1 MFPVVAPVVP
11 RAPVSR
17 RSHPTDRKGAGQ
29 DVEPREEKMPTQTDL
44 LIHPN
49 PLGPDEVGEIISVN
63 PERAGW
69 QYISFGV
76 RCLRTGDRLSGETG
90 EDETA
95 LVVLGGQCD
104 VESTVGNWKGLGKRR
119 DVFDGLPYALYLPRR
134 TAYAV
139 RATTPLEVA
148 LCSARVERDFPARL
162 IQPQDVDVETRGGKN
177 VTRQIYHMIK
187 PEFPAHRLLVC
198 EVYTPSG
205 NWSSYPPHKHDQ
217 ANPPHEV
224 KLEEIYYY
232 KISHPEGFA
241 IQRLYT
247 KDGRVDETLTVRTND
262 LVLVREGYHPVVA
275 GPGYHCYY
283 LNVLAGDLRS
293 MQAAD
298 DPTYAWVR
306 ETWAPRETDSPLN
319 GLIGGKG

>member
-1 MFPVVAPVVP
+1 
-11 RAPVSR
+11 
-17 RSHPTDRKGAGQ
+17 
-29 DVEPREEKMPTQTDL
+29 MPTHTDL

-49 PLGPDEVGEIISVN
+49 PVKRGEEGEIISLT

-69 QYISFGV
+69 RYISFGV
-76 RCLRTGDRLSGETG
+76 HSFQPGDRLSAETG
-90 EDETA
+90 DNETA
-95 LVVLGGQCD
+95 LIILGGQCD
-104 VESTVGNWKGLGKRR
+104 VESTAGTWEGLGKRK

-139 RATTPLEVA
+139 RATSPLEVA
-148 LCSARVERDFPARL
+148 LCSTRAERDFPARL
-162 IQPQDVDVETRGGKN
+162 IQPQDVEVEIRGGKN
-177 VTRQIYHMIK
+177 VTRQIYHVIQ

-217 ANPPHEV
+217 ANMPHEN
-224 KLEEIYYY
+224 KLEEIYYF
-232 KISHPEGFA
+232 KISRPEGFA

-247 KDGRVDETLTVRTND
+247 GDGRVDEALTVRDND
-262 LVLVREGYHPVVA
+262 LVLVREGYHPVAA

-283 LNVLAGDLRS
+283 LNVLAGDVRS

-306 ETWAPRETDSPLN
+306 ETWAPRETDSPLY

>member
-1 MFPVVAPVVP
+1 MA
-11 RAPVSR
+11 S
-17 RSHPTDRKGAGQ
+17 T
-29 DVEPREEKMPTQTDL
+29 TDL

-49 PLGPDEVGEIISVN
+49 RLGPGEVGEVLSIN

-69 QYISFGV
+69 RYISFGV
-76 RCLRTGDRLSGETG
+76 RRLRAGDHLSTETG
-90 EDETA
+90 PNETA
-95 LVVLGGQCD
+95 LVILGGQCD
-104 VESTVGNWKGLGKRR
+104 VESTAGMWKGLGRR
-119 DVFDGLPYALYLPRR
+119 KNVFDGLPYALYLPRQ

-139 RATTPLEVA
+139 SATTDLEVA
-148 LCSARVERDFPARL
+148 SCSARAERDYPARL
-162 IQPQDVDVETRGGKN
+162 IQPQDVAVEIRGGKN
-177 VTRQIYHMIK
+177 VTRQIYHVVK
-187 PEFPAHRLLVC
+187 PEFPAHRLLIV

-217 ANPPHEV
+217 ANMPHEN
-224 KLEEIYYY
+224 KLEEIYYF
-232 KISHPEGFA
+232 KLSAPEGFA

-247 KDGRVDETLTVRTND
+247 GDGRVDQALTVRDND

-283 LNVLAGDLRS
+283 LNVLAGDVRS

-306 ETWAPRETDSPLN
+306 ETWAPPETDCPLD
-319 GLIGGKG
+319 GMIGGKG

>member
-1 MFPVVAPVVP
+1 
-11 RAPVSR
+11 
-17 RSHPTDRKGAGQ
+17 
-29 DVEPREEKMPTQTDL
+29 MPTNTDL

-49 PLGPDEVGEIISVN
+49 PLGPDEVGEIVSVN

-69 QYISFGV
+69 RDITFGV
-76 RCLRTGDRLSGETG
+76 RSFQAGDKLSAETGDNETV
-90 EDETA
+90 
-95 LVVLGGQCD
+95 LVILGGQCE
-104 VESTVGNWKGLGKRR
+104 VESTAGNWRPLGKRR
-119 DVFDGLPYALYLPRR
+119 NVFDGLPYALYLPRQ

-139 RATTPLEVA
+139 RATTFLEVA
-148 LCSARVERDFPARL
+148 FCSARAERDFPARL
-162 IQPQDVDVETRGGKN
+162 IHPQDVEVEIRGGRN
-177 VTRQIYHMIK
+177 VTRQIYHVVK
-187 PEFPAHRLLVC
+187 PAFPAHRLLIV

-217 ANPPHEV
+217 ANMPQEN

-232 KISHPEGFA
+232 KISRPEGFA

-247 KDGRVDETLTVRTND
+247 GDGRVDEALIVRDND

-283 LNVLAGDLRS
+283 LNVLAGDVRS
-293 MQAAD
+293 MQGAD

-306 ETWAPRETDSPLN
+306 ETWAPRETDSPLH
-319 GLIGGKG
+319 GMIGGKG

>member
-1 MFPVVAPVVP
+1 
-11 RAPVSR
+11 
-17 RSHPTDRKGAGQ
+17 
-29 DVEPREEKMPTQTDL
+29 MPTQTDL

-49 PLGPDEVGEIISVN
+49 PLGPDAVGEIISVN

-69 QYISFGV
+69 QHISFGV
-76 RCLRTGDRLSGETG
+76 RSFRAGDRLSGETG
-90 EDETA
+90 DNETA
-95 LVVLGGQCD
+95 LVILGGQCD
-104 VESTVGNWKGLGKRR
+104 VESTAGNWKGLGKRTH
-119 DVFDGLPYALYLPRR
+119 VFDGLPYALYLPRR

-139 RATTPLEVA
+139 RAATPLEVA
-148 LCSARVERDFPARL
+148 FCSARAERDFPARL
-162 IQPQDVDVETRGGKN
+162 IQPQDVEVEIRGGKN
-177 VTRQIYHMIK
+177 VTRQISHVVK
-187 PEFPAHRLLVC
+187 PEFPAHRLLIV

-205 NWSSYPPHKHDQ
+205 NWSSYPPHKHDE

-283 LNVLAGDLRS
+283 LNVLAGDVRS